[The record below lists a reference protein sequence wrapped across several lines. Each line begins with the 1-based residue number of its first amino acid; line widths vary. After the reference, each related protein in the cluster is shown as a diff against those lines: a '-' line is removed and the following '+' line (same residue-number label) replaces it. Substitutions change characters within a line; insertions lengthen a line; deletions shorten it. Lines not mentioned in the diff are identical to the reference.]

1 MRILYLSQYF
11 LPEMG
16 ATQIRAY
23 EMASNWVR
31 LGHQV
36 TMISEVPNHPAG
48 IIAPA
53 YRGKVYKIDDLDGI
67 ETIRVWVK
75 TTPRKNFFN
84 RIIFYFSFM
93 VNAVLAGLFLA
104 RRSYDLIYASS
115 PPLFVGGAA
124 LALSS
129 LRHLPL
135 VFEVRDLWPESAVA
149 LGELSNPWAISLA
162 NRLENACYRRAK
174 KIVVVTQGIQ
184 NRLLGRG
191 VPSEKIC
198 LIPNGANIDLFN
210 YNPED
215 RVRIRYKMGW
225 EGKFVAIYAGILG
238 IAQGLESVV
247 ETARLLRDREDIQI
261 VLIGD
266 GPAKDDLLKV
276 ISEFGLANVSLL
288 PEQPRGQIPAFLSA
302 SDIALIPL
310 RDVDIFKGALPSKL
324 FDAWACQRPVL
335 LSVDGEAR
343 SLMEQAGGGIFVPP
357 EDSVQM
363 ASAILQLKSQ
373 PELREEMGKRGR
385 EITIDHYSRK
395 TQAENLAK
403 ILTSIPL

>member
-1 MRILYLSQYF
+1 
-11 LPEMG
+11 
-16 ATQIRAY
+16 
-23 EMASNWVR
+23 MASNWVR

-48 IIAPA
+48 IITPA
-53 YRGKVYKIDDLDGI
+53 YRRKLYQIDDLDGI

-75 TTPRKNFFN
+75 ASPRKNFSN

-93 VNAVLAGLFLA
+93 VNAILAGLFLA
-104 RRSYDLIYASS
+104 RRSYDLIYATS

-149 LGELSNPWAISLA
+149 LGELSNPRAISLA
-162 NRLENACYRRAK
+162 NRLESACYDRAK

-184 NRLLGRG
+184 NRLISRG
-191 VPSEKIC
+191 IPSEKIC

-210 YNPED
+210 FKPEE
-215 RVRIRYKMGW
+215 RQHIRRKMGW
-225 EGKFVAIYAGILG
+225 EGKFVALYAGILG
-238 IAQGLESVV
+238 IAQGLETVV
-247 ETARLLRDREDIQI
+247 ETAQLLRDREDIQI
-261 VLIGD
+261 VMIGE
-266 GPAKDDLLKV
+266 GPSKKALSEA

-288 PEQPRGQIPAFLSA
+288 SEQPREQIPAFLSA
-302 SDIALIPL
+302 SDVALIPL
-310 RDVDIFKGALPSKL
+310 RNAEIFRGALPSKL

-343 SLMEQAGGGIFVPP
+343 GLMEQARAGLFVSP
-357 EDSVQM
+357 EDSAQM
-363 ASAILQLKSQ
+363 ASAILYLKSQ
-373 PELREEMGKRGR
+373 PEIREEMGIRGR
-385 EITIDHYSRK
+385 EITMQYYSRK
-395 TQAENLAK
+395 AQAENLAK
-403 ILTSIPL
+403 ILASITL